1 MFLGAPW
8 NMFSY
13 AVLTYILAIKCDLK
27 PGKIVYTVSDAHIY
41 KNHID
46 QVNTLLETQ
55 QNVDPVLYMDPS
67 IKYKD
72 FKDMTITDFDLVG
85 YFPHKSVPAKM
96 AI

>member
-1 MFLGAPW
+1 
-8 NMFSY
+8 
-13 AVLTYILAIKCDLK
+13 
-27 PGKIVYTVSDAHIY
+27 
-41 KNHID
+41 
-46 QVNTLLETQ
+46 
-55 QNVDPVLYMDPS
+55 MDPS